1 MDDEPGLIGEFADD
15 LDDDRGGVRDTRSV
29 VGAVSE
35 GALDEGLPPPRL
47 LKQRHRAVAVLHVGR
62 VNEQREYAPV
72 GIHHGMTLAPHH
84 LHAGIIAARAAG
96 FGRLHALAVD
106 DGRRRARLPAD
117 AGAVELDQMMVEA
130 LEHSI
135 VPQLREPSVNRAP
148 RRKAV
153 GQEPPRTARPQQVE
167 DRLDDLAHRPTSSP
181 ATSAGRRKIRIDTP
195 PLSDGQLA
203 DRTVVAYGNSVTVR

>member
-1 MDDEPGLIGEFADD
+1 MRISDWSSDVCSSD
-15 LDDDRGGVRDTRSV
+15 L
-29 VGAVSE
+29 
-35 GALDEGLPPPRL
+35 
-47 LKQRHRAVAVLHVGR
+47 VLHVGR

-84 LHAGIIAARAAG
+84 LLAGIIAARAAG

-135 VPQLREPSVNRAP
+135 VSPLREPSVNRSP

-153 GQEPPRTARPQQVE
+153 GRAPPRTA
-167 DRLDDLAHRPTSSP
+167 DPT
-181 ATSAGRRKIRIDTP
+181 
-195 PLSDGQLA
+195 
-203 DRTVVAYGNSVTVR
+203 N